1 MCSPGLECV
10 NGWCGDPAYF
20 NVFSDSPCQ
29 EDRDCDQRTSGEM
42 CCLQLDNPL
51 SWRKGKS
58 GLRRKCCNNQ
68 HGVPIK
74 APDRN
79 LTVKE
84 LQEVTMREG
93 GRAQQVMTYFQLDQG
108 LIYLR
113 VYFLDLLVCDGLSY
127 HTRRQ
132 LTGCSWYLSTT
143 ASTTSTRESADS
155 QSRVSTYEGMLRNIA
170 GNIKTFLLPVIYS
183 QQYFRPSQLQ
193 LQLQLQL
200 EIKSERYFQS
210 TSVPVLEWRKSV
222 EGRKYFENF
231 LFVDVGF

>member
-1 MCSPGLECV
+1 
-10 NGWCGDPAYF
+10 
-20 NVFSDSPCQ
+20 
-29 EDRDCDQRTSGEM
+29 M

-93 GRAQQVMTYFQLDQG
+93 GRTQLVITYFQLDQG

-143 ASTTSTRESADS
+143 TSPTSTLSSYQGTSE
-155 QSRVSTYEGMLRNIA
+155 
-170 GNIKTFLLPVIYS
+170 
-183 QQYFRPSQLQ
+183 
-193 LQLQLQL
+193 
-200 EIKSERYFQS
+200 EIKYCTITADF
-210 TSVPVLEWRKSV
+210 
-222 EGRKYFENF
+222 
-231 LFVDVGF
+231 